1 MSDWYRM
8 KTGYNHS
15 ELSVETS
22 SEMSDSFNT
31 FSSNLSPI
39 PPTTIVPRKLDF
51 NNVDDDDGGRKV
63 STPPMSFSPPYKRVG
78 ALTLFDSPRT
88 PKTLFE
94 KCSTPSI
101 NRSRARLFPPYLEV
115 PSGMPSGSSH
125 HLHPPTNVTTWQED
139 SAFHSFTP
147 DEIEEPRSV
156 KPPTVIINPFTPDGQ
171 AINKKKRALPK
182 TPTDSSK
189 TPENPTKRLRESNI
203 SRYNVEFQE
212 LGVIG
217 CGSFGRVTKCLNKLD
232 GCVYALK
239 RSLRPVAG
247 SYAERAAINEVYAHA
262 ALGKHPHVV
271 RYYSAWAEDDHMII
285 QNEYCDGGS
294 LQQKLEAGP
303 LPESELLLLLA
314 HIGDGLSY
322 IHSMHLV
329 HMDLKPGNIFICR
342 EDLAST
348 SDSDDGYDDDEA
360 PSRPIAKHKYKI
372 GDLGHVTCISAPLVE
387 EGDCRY
393 LPNEILQEDFSHLT
407 KADIFAFGLTLF
419 EAAGG
424 GPLPKNGDKWH
435 DYRESRLPDL
445 PNISREFNDLL
456 KKMVDPD
463 PTQRPSAASLRRHPL
478 LHPSGNKSKAQLR
491 RELAEAKLKNEL
503 LNSKLEQAA
512 RCIKSLTPNVQESG
526 KFRTR
531 SSKRLQPRADNI
543 DEMIRLATSPFLNRV
558 LPGPTRE
565 TSRCVKPLTP
575 GRDSTKYRTRASK
588 RLQPRMQLGSDSQD
602 MVRTGITSRNRVSGA
617 RGRCKE

>member
-1 MSDWYRM
+1 MSESYRM

-22 SEMSDSFNT
+22 SDMSDSFNM

-39 PPTTIVPRKLDF
+39 PPTLLMPRKLDF
-51 NNVDDDDGGRKV
+51 NSLDDDDCGRKA
-63 STPPMSFSPPYKRVG
+63 STAPMSFSPPYKRVG

-88 PKTLFE
+88 PKTLLE

-101 NRSRARLFPPYLEV
+101 NRSRIRLFPPKLEI
-115 PSGMPSGSSH
+115 PAGMPSGSSH
-125 HLHPPTNVTTWQED
+125 HLHPPSNQPAMDED
-139 SAFHSFTP
+139 SAFISIAP
-147 DEIEEPRSV
+147 EDIEEP
-156 KPPTVIINPFTPDGQ
+156 KPRKQPLVNINPFTPDGQ
-171 AINKKKRALPK
+171 AMNKKKRALSK
-182 TPTDSSK
+182 TPNADS
-189 TPENPTKRLRESNI
+189 TPENPAKRLRESNI

-247 SYAERAAINEVYAHA
+247 SYAERAAITEVYAHA

-294 LQQKLEAGP
+294 LQQKMEHGP

-314 HIGDGLSY
+314 HISDGLSY

-329 HMDLKPGNIFICR
+329 HMDIKPGNIFICR
-342 EDLAST
+342 EEVT
-348 SDSDDGYDDDEA
+348 SHTDSDDGYDDDDA
-360 PSRPIAKHKYKI
+360 PNRPGRHKYKI
-372 GDLGHVTCISAPLVE
+372 GDLGHVTCISSPSVE

-393 LPNEILQEDFSHLT
+393 LPKEILQENFNHLP

-424 GPLPKNGDKWH
+424 SALPKNGQEWH
-435 DYRESRLPDL
+435 DIRDGKLPDL
-445 PNISREFNDLL
+445 PKVSREFNELL
-456 KKMVDPD
+456 KKMVDPNPLNR
-463 PTQRPSAASLRRHPL
+463 PTAARLRRHSL
-478 LHPSGNKSKAQLR
+478 LHSSSNKSKEQLR

-503 LNSKLEQAA
+503 LNSQLEQAA
-512 RCIKSLTPNVQESG
+512 RCIKSLTPNLQSQESA

-531 SSKRLQPRADNI
+531 ASKRLHTRAENI
-543 DEMIRLATSPFLNRV
+543 DDVIRSVTSPFLNRI
-558 LPGPTRE
+558 LPPKNTRE
-565 TSRCVKPLTP
+565 TRCIKSLTP
-575 GRDSTKYRTRASK
+575 SQDTNFRTRASK
-588 RLQPRMQLGSDSQD
+588 RLQPRGADIED
-602 MVRTGITSRNRVSGA
+602 IRTVTSPRRLCGTVAA
-617 RGRCKE
+617 RKQGKKI